1 MGSRAGCGGWFR
13 DFCSFE
19 LGVVRPWVFFFF
31 SQRKSGQR
39 KGKVTGSGRRSE
51 SENNKRKLP
60 W

>member
-31 SQRKSGQR
+31 TEKIRAKERQSDWIRETQ
-39 KGKVTGSGRRSE
+39 
-51 SENNKRKLP
+51 
-60 W
+60 